1 MAYKVIT
8 IGDKDVPMLALASVD
23 VYYKKIFREDPLAIM
38 TSDADNG
45 AKSRIAFNMGFVM
58 AKFAELHDR
67 KKMLQLSE
75 DDYLDWLEQ
84 FDYGDYVQAAAEIL
98 ALYYSQKV
106 ITAKEKNVKGL

>member
-1 MAYKVIT
+1 MFKNIT

-23 VYYKKIFREDPLAIM
+23 IYYKKVFHEDPLAIM

-45 AKSRIAFNMGFVM
+45 TKSRVAFGMGFIM

-84 FDYGDYVQAAAEIL
+84 FEYGDYVQAAAEIL
-98 ALYYSQKV
+98 GLYYSQKAPTV
-106 ITAKEKNVKGL
+106 AEKNAGRL